1 MQAARDF
8 DDSTS
13 IVAPDGSII
22 NLTTNLQ
29 LQLGVQAELKQLW

>member
-22 NLTTNLQ
+22 NLTTKP
-29 LQLGVQAELKQLW
+29 QLGVQAELKQLW